1 MLTIV
6 PIMSFMD
13 FFFSGSN
20 TGPHIALVFRSQN
33 SDSASFYLSWC
44 FLKTTGYLPRR
55 LSFSL
60 GLSDLYS
67 CLDSGVQ
74 FWLDEHRPLH
84 FLSVSP
90 AEPLMSSHNVNTW
103 VLTHSLLRTPILNS
117 EHPNPS
123 QTPLLTAGTQTR
135 QDIGCCYLVTQA
147 VMSDSSVTPWCSLPG
162 SSVHRI
168 SQARILE

>member
-20 TGPHIALVFRSQN
+20 TGPHISLVFRSQN

-60 GLSDLYS
+60 GLSDLSS
-67 CLDSGVQ
+67 CLDSGAH

-135 QDIGCCYLVTQA
+135 QDIGCCYPVTQA
-147 VMSDSSVTPWCSLPG
+147 VMSDSLVTPWCSLPG

-168 SQARILE
+168 SQARILQ